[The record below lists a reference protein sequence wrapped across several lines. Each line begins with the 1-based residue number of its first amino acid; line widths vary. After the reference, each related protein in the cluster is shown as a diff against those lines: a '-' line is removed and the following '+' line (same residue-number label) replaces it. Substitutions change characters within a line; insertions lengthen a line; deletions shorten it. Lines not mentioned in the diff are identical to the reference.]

1 MFVDHILES
10 RTDTCETENKCVDYI
25 KLTFPSVSDTE
36 LTCGKEAELDELHVD
51 GYSGLHAEF
60 YANRYEQ
67 DKGFLLHV
75 MCYEPGA
82 VPSRKKKRQADECVL
97 VSGTVREPETVDSAK
112 QLVSSVSLG
121 AYRDCCWVVE
131 VVITAL
137 LNLPCL

>member
-10 RTDTCETENKCVDYI
+10 RTNICKTENKCVDYL
-25 KLTFPSVSDTE
+25 KLTFPSVPDTE
-36 LTCGKEAELDELHVD
+36 LTCGNEAELNKLEVD

-60 YANRYEQ
+60 YTNRYKQ
-67 DKGFLLHV
+67 DKGFRLHV

-82 VPSRKKKRQADECVL
+82 VPPHKKKRQADECVL

-121 AYRDCCWVVE
+121 AYRDCC
-131 VVITAL
+131 
-137 LNLPCL
+137 